1 MEDLARQLWTGALP
15 DPMAPGRALAEI
27 AEVDVVLD
35 TFPYHGTTTTCDA
48 LSVGTPVVSL
58 VGETPASRVSPSL
71 LGEVGLGEL
80 SVSSRGAYVARLR
93 ELADGVAELRAG
105 RVERVARY
113 QASALSDASGLA
125 RALER
130 VLPER
135 EELLDSTEPL
145 LRHLPPRTQALPAG

>member
-1 MEDLARQLWTGALP
+1 MLFEVALV
-15 DPMAPGRALAEI
+15 EI
-27 AEVDVVLD
+27 VEVDVVLD

-130 VLPER
+130 VLVAAPARLEA
-135 EELLDSTEPL
+135 
-145 LRHLPPRTQALPAG
+145 PPR